1 MRRIIF
7 FAAALMLT
15 LSVTAQN
22 KMLSSKQ
29 LMTRGLYPQATMRG
43 FQLPMCRTPCSTW
56 AIPARPKS
64 VSPSGR

>member
-29 LMTRGLYPQATMRG
+29 L
-43 FQLPMCRTPCSTW
+43 
-56 AIPARPKS
+56 IPARPKP